1 MQVGSDVEASAGSLD
16 SRNILWTQVMTAWPC
31 PLHVCLT
38 DCPSGPSFCPGFL
51 SACNI
56 LWIQVTA

>member
-1 MQVGSDVEASAGSLD
+1 MEASAGSLD